1 VGDHAEMCIIELVD
15 YNTAMLSAKEEAK
28 AKAPRRTRRGAAK
41 KKGFETESTEVSQD
55 NAE

>member
-1 VGDHAEMCIIELVD
+1 
-15 YNTAMLSAKEEAK
+15 MLSAKEEAK